1 MGSLDIP
8 PFMREKMKAKAQA
21 QQPTGQPTDTVIP
34 PFLKKKEQTGGGG
47 TSQSSSQSESPS
59 GLLEKG
65 NIDLNNRP
73 VVKNADGSISTV
85 RSISIGTDKGEVLIP
100 TVSDDG
106 KIMSNDEAVA
116 QYKKTGKHLGIFKS
130 VDDAN
135 KYAGQLH
142 NDQDALYTPKD
153 PRHEDVANQDAH
165 SLVNDYNEKSGL
177 LKAKADESPFITD
190 KLAYNTYLQSREAK
204 TGRVVNDIINKGH
217 FNTDDINYLSKAAPE
232 ATKQLVK
239 TFVPDAKPGE
249 ELSPQNIQKMTD
261 NGQKAVSDLIIQQKI
276 EGNKTKDT
284 EVKQL
289 LSQNG
294 IDPAKL
300 TDPTYATQVSSDVQ
314 AKQATELAALN
325 KKYPQSFYGGAGGA
339 GAPVRQ
345 NETQYNKDKAAI
357 EQKYQDINNQIGLSH
372 AYDYAKDHPTSVPK
386 DVGEQWYKY
395 SDPDA
400 YKLWVKNGKKGP
412 IDHDIAQVGINA
424 LYGSGKPGTAQ
435 LASKDEDT
443 IDDQYPDELIAET
456 YHRLGAELYKNEN
469 WLLNP
474 VPSVDKLDK
483 AAEQLPQRYKDAYYK
498 HIRETEKHIVGTNVP
513 MSGLLNKVGEGFSST
528 AIETGKFVGDVTGIR
543 TKADQVKEA
552 VNEPVQT
559 QFQDVGE
566 YAPAQQRLA
575 VLNSKPKLSA
585 DEIHEKQDLETYT
598 GVRSKGQTL
607 VDGSGNLLGQV
618 IFQAVGTKGVAGL
631 LGKGIEAT
639 GLLKAETAAVG
650 LTSEETIAHEA
661 MNFGVTKNTLTNIS
675 ADAIA
680 YGSSFDSAQ
689 RDAYRLMPDDKDSG
703 KRLIYSNI
711 VAGLNAATERIF
723 KDEKVLNA
731 FNKDISPNIK
741 SLVEK
746 LSAGEI
752 TKETLVPSI
761 VKILKS
767 SASFVSHATIENT
780 KESVEEVASSIGT
793 SIATA
798 VLAPAK
804 YNDQDAFDNATSTF
818 TSMFANGGLVA
829 AMAGLDS
836 HRATHVGIP
845 AFSQF
850 GVNEKFT
857 NGVKSFINAQVL
869 SGNFTQEE
877 ADKKFG
883 IIAAASNVNKIIL
896 PQVKQVTKMSDRT
909 QGKYGM
915 QLLNE
920 QILKSQIQDGG
931 DRVLNE
937 SLEQKIKDSEALRKG
952 LIGKELFVDDNYRI
966 RTSEQMHTDPAPA
979 GLVTPEG
986 FTRDENG
993 LLKQNDVKSN
1003 EQIEEEVK
1011 KTVPESVARMA
1022 TKEIEQLHKDDK
1034 FPPAVSSIERQEAV
1048 KHPLQFLKSIA
1059 EQINTTDNIVGSN
1072 LNARDGAVN
1081 YYGEDLVSMA
1091 EEIFPNQ
1098 AKMGSATILNE
1109 AAEKGGE
1116 TIKRTVEAF
1125 SAEGKTDEAVD
1136 HLKEKALD
1144 SPNDLKKDLNQHK
1157 NLTVDIIA
1165 QNTPSEINEALLKF
1179 EDDKKT
1185 EEAKEGETKDPAK
1198 IAEIDKHITLLKE
1211 GLDKAHEAIAKT
1223 QEKPRVRV
1231 TADQLREAQPADTK
1245 NKVSNLET
1253 QKDIDEAATQNQK
1266 DYAVNKLGED
1276 GKFKI
1281 KQDEGNS
1288 LPRQTVNADHKEAVQ
1303 QWVKDGRYEE
1313 AVTNGTLSPSKAKD
1327 IIESA
1332 GVRVPRKIERA
1343 VRSESAPKGVN
1354 GEKMSYEDFRD
1365 EMLDAATLVKSSKY
1379 DFRITIPGL
1388 DAKGVEQAVRNIDE
1402 GKETVA
1408 AKRMEDA
1415 IKEMHDNGVVS
1426 VNRGTGN
1433 HTEAYDIPIKQ
1444 WFGLTPDEQSAA
1456 KTIDLDDDTLQSMI
1470 DDGITENNIDD
1481 LKHLFN
1487 GFPYTQEDFAAVKSL
1502 LAKTGESDAAS
1513 KQAGENTKSEKQQQA
1528 PVKEDLKPAVKK
1540 LADELST
1547 MLGNH
1552 GMSELA
1558 QSEKISLKDLG
1569 IEKGDSITDVLDKL
1583 IEHGGEFTDVFKF
1596 LRGLSDIDQLKFQVT
1611 HKVGYR
1617 AGEYVPKANLLERE
1631 EDRRTVRINPNVE
1644 NAYYAIAHEV
1654 AHFHTLD
1661 SEMVQKYGD
1670 KKKIS
1675 TLQDIYNFLAKKT
1688 DSKSYGFKNF
1698 TEFLAEL
1705 PLNSDLRQEVSGVV
1719 ASEKEFN
1726 NALGKSKS
1734 VLEYIHDFIKGIVEK
1749 LFGTSEHAKDID
1761 FDKPLIESAAKLY
1774 TDVFFSGQ
1782 KIIPEESSGWKS
1794 LGIQQMDDKDN
1805 GNPALPMSKPDRES
1819 AINSFVKTKLD
1830 DGVRPEDIHDALV
1843 ANGISDKDAKRYIL
1857 DNGDTEYMSHA
1868 QNVEADKSI
1877 LPGARKLIAANKEY
1891 LVQHNVNSIAEAQRV
1906 IKEMGHDEAYN
1917 AVTTGE
1923 GISAATRVI
1932 VGNSLIKY
1940 YNEQAINAKT
1950 KASKNFFIQRT
1961 ADIANFVS
1969 EKLGKEAG
1977 QMIQAFSLYS
1987 ALTPEAQIMVATKN
2001 EKNIGNKVQ
2010 RKYQNSVSNLG
2021 SKLQEA
2027 NAQAADEV
2035 TKSPKVKSAV
2045 ADADKATEKKKKDK
2059 LQTIRDKRQAI
2070 IDKFK
2075 KGGSGITLSSGGLTS
2090 EGIEFV
2096 GDLAKTYIDEGIVH
2110 VAALAEKI
2118 GNHLKELGVN
2128 MNDAVNKSIAEIVAE
2143 KAFPALNTNRK
2154 KQLVELSRGV
2164 QSALDTYKFIPED
2177 TKEELIKK
2185 FMDKA
2190 QVESGERD
2198 DLEKDVR
2205 REFDAMVSRK
2215 TNRTQGLSVA
2225 EAAAKKDRETVVNI
2239 EKGVQDALDT
2249 FGFMPDEARDQ
2260 IVDNIAEQSGIKGD
2274 ELPAFRR
2281 DTRAEIDNVVKRK
2294 TEKTEKKVSSFQR
2307 GKAGI
2312 VNLANGVQDALDM
2325 YGFVPDEVKDELVDQ
2340 FAKEAGVPSGELS
2353 SFKKDARDEV
2363 DNIVKRKTEKPV
2375 KQKVSDTGK
2384 DALADL
2390 EKEIND
2396 IVKKHFTVTSETKEK
2411 LSKKF
2416 ADRLGLDGADAD
2428 ELAKNIQNEFDRIAT
2443 RKKEDVLYKEKR
2455 RFDKIKNGMQ
2465 GAKETTRRELQDE
2478 LIKFSNLGAFDNAQL
2493 SDVIKDKLGLGQLAP
2508 EQIKEI
2514 QRLSEKI
2521 QKAPEGSPK
2530 RDATQALLSY
2540 QANLKGKRF
2549 GELAQAVWYSNVLSG
2564 YGTHIKNIVSTFFS
2578 GLAYFG
2584 AEAVRDPRAIPAL
2597 VLGGLHGAKRGL
2609 VEAWHTTTTGST
2621 PIHESKVETPDILE
2635 RTKFVGGWYNP
2646 GNYLK
2651 FVGRLMKAEDVL
2663 QFQALKEM
2671 RATQLAY
2678 REAAKEGNSNPF
2690 SKKTWDV
2697 INEKLLNTPERS
2709 ATAIAQAK
2717 SEIYNQLS
2725 DEKKKEIPGTNED
2738 EKIKNFWDKEGK
2750 KNYSEWKRRVYELME
2765 QNRPIQMTD
2774 DAYGFAAH
2782 GTFNHDTEGA
2792 LGALTDGLAHYID
2805 KISIGGVKP
2814 IRFFIPF
2821 TRIIANVANNM
2832 LDFTPYGFV
2841 RAARGVRGT
2850 ESMGDKFHEM
2860 SSEERAQ
2867 HIAKASLGVALTGAL
2882 WAMTKVPCKN
2892 DPSHSMLEITGN
2904 GTGDYKKDA
2913 ELKQAGWQPYSIRTC
2928 GGTYYS
2934 YALTPLMLNLGTIGS
2949 VNDYQKYN
2957 PKGNDLDI
2965 LHRMELAGKSSAGML
2980 SDMTWI
2986 GNSAELLKAVSTGD
3000 PKDVQN
3006 LLENSAKS
3014 LVIPNLYTQVAQRV
3028 QSIYGMPQKEVNGFV
3043 DKMIQ
3048 DIPIARGEYLNDRIN
3063 ALGDPVVRDPDLLW
3077 SNETKDPVWKFLLD
3091 KKGWVAPV
3099 NKNTL
3104 LIYDEDR
3111 EQERPVTPKEYYE
3124 FSKLRGSKIKAAIQ
3138 EIMDNGAL
3146 VNDDD
3151 KVTTSENTGTGSKP
3165 ASELSTLEFRNLLK
3179 QISGKATKEAKK
3191 ELFPGVP
3198 TDSDE

>member
-21 QQPTGQPTDTVIP
+21 QQPADQGTEPVVP
-34 PFLKKKEQTGGGG
+34 PFLKKKDQTGGDVSVTG
-47 TSQSSSQSESPS
+47 SQSQSTSPS
-59 GLLEKG
+59 
-65 NIDLNNRP
+65 
-73 VVKNADGSISTV
+73 SS
-85 RSISIGTDKGEVLIP
+85 SGEPIIATTP
-100 TVSDDG
+100 EH
-106 KIMSNDEAVA
+106 EAVA
-116 QYKKTGKHLGIFKS
+116 I
-130 VDDAN
+130 
-135 KYAGQLH
+135 
-142 NDQDALYTPKD
+142 QDA
-153 PRHEDVANQDAH
+153 R
-165 SLVNDYNEKSGL
+165 SLVNNFNTNSDL
-177 LKAKADESPFITD
+177 LKAKADDSPFITD

-239 TFVPDAKPGE
+239 SFVPDAKPGE

-261 NGQKAVSDLIIQQKI
+261 NGQKAVSDMIIQQKI
-276 EGNKTKDT
+276 EGNNTKDT

-650 LTSEETIAHEA
+650 LTSDETIAHEA

-741 SLVEK
+741 ALVEK

-767 SASFVSHATIENT
+767 SASFVGHATIENT

-857 NGVKSFINAQVL
+857 NDVKSFINAQVL

-952 LIGKELFVDDNYRI
+952 LIGKDLFVDDNYRI

-993 LLKQNDVKSN
+993 ALKQNDVKSN

-1198 IAEIDKHITLLKE
+1198 IAEIDKHIALLKE

-1245 NKVSNLET
+1245 NKVSNLKT

-1388 DAKGVEQAVRNIDE
+1388 DHKGVEQAVRNIDE

-1433 HTEAYDIPIKQ
+1433 QAESYDIPIKQ

-1502 LAKTGESDAAS
+1502 LAKTGESDAAN

-1528 PVKEDLKPAVKK
+1528 PVKENLKPAVKK
-1540 LADELST
+1540 LADELAT

-1569 IEKGDSITDVLDKL
+1569 IEKGDSITDVLNKL

-1596 LRGLSDIDQLKFQVT
+1596 LRGLSDIDQLKFEVT

-1891 LVQHNVNSIAEAQRV
+1891 LVQHNVNSISEAQRV

-2035 TKSPKVKSAV
+2035 TKSSKVQSAV

-2128 MNDAVNKSIAEIVAE
+2128 MNDAVNKHVNDVIAEQIYPVQN
-2143 KAFPALNTNRK
+2143 KNLRK
-2154 KQLVELSRGV
+2154 GLGEMAKGAQE
-2164 QSALDTYKFIPED
+2164 ALDTYNNFVPEEAKD
-2177 TKEELIKK
+2177 EIISN
-2185 FMDKA
+2185 FMKQA
-2190 QVESGERD
+2190 NVETGDRAK
-2198 DLEKDVR
+2198 LEKDAR
-2205 REFDAMVSRK
+2205 QE
-2215 TNRTQGLSVA
+2215 L
-2225 EAAAKKDRETVVNI
+2225 ENI
-2239 EKGVQDALDT
+2239 
-2249 FGFMPDEARDQ
+2249 
-2260 IVDNIAEQSGIKGD
+2260 IN
-2274 ELPAFRR
+2274 
-2281 DTRAEIDNVVKRK
+2281 
-2294 TEKTEKKVSSFQR
+2294 
-2307 GKAGI
+2307 
-2312 VNLANGVQDALDM
+2312 
-2325 YGFVPDEVKDELVDQ
+2325 
-2340 FAKEAGVPSGELS
+2340 
-2353 SFKKDARDEV
+2353 
-2363 DNIVKRKTEKPV
+2363 RKTEKPA
-2375 KQKVSDTGK
+2375 KNISADQAKKASDKG
-2384 DALADL
+2384 AMADL
-2390 EKEIND
+2390 EKSIND
-2396 IVKKHFTVTSETKEK
+2396 IVKKHYTVPEEAQKSLT
-2411 LSKKF
+2411 KKF
-2416 ADRLGLDGADAD
+2416 IDQLGLEGEDAKK
-2428 ELAKNIQNEFDRIAT
+2428 LAEHIQNEFERIAT
-2443 RKKEDVLYKEKR
+2443 RKKEDLLYKEKR
-2455 RFDKIKNGMQ
+2455 RFDRIKNGMQ

-2564 YGTHIKNIVSTFFS
+2564 YGTHIKNIVSTFYS

-2671 RATQLAY
+2671 RATQLAF
-2678 REAAKEGNSNPF
+2678 REAQKEGYGNPF

-2697 INEKLLNTPERS
+2697 VNEKLLLTPERS
-2709 ATAIAQAK
+2709 ATAIQQA
-2717 SEIYNQLS
+2717 N
-2725 DEKKKEIPGTNED
+2725 DEKLKGT
-2738 EKIKNFWDKEGK
+2738 
-2750 KNYSEWKRRVYELME
+2750 EWKRRVYELME

-2792 LGALTDGLAHYID
+2792 LGALTDGLAHFID
-2805 KISIGGVKP
+2805 KISYKGVKP

-2841 RAARGVRGT
+2841 RGIRGT
-2850 ESMGDKFHEM
+2850 RSVDSGEKSWFGQKFHEM

-2904 GTGDYKKDA
+2904 GTGDYKKDN

-2934 YALTPLMLNLGTIGS
+2934 YALTPLMLNLGVIGS

-3000 PKDVQN
+3000 PKDVEN

-3014 LVIPNLYTQVAQRV
+3014 LVIPNAYTQIAQRV

-3043 DKMIQ
+3043 DRMIQ

-3063 ALGDPVVRDPDLLW
+3063 ALGDPVVRDPDLLY